1 MQVHLRAPT
10 PGKNTP
16 NCVDCS
22 RSIVHAEC
30 SVLHLLDDGWLIE
43 RGLSRRREGGQIEA
57 QHTGRIREQEF
68 FFERSTKS

>member
-1 MQVHLRAPT
+1 VQVYLREAT
-10 PGKNTP
+10 ISKSTP

-43 RGLSRRREGGQIEA
+43 RGLRRHDERREIEPQQA
-57 QHTGRIREQEF
+57 RRIGEQ
-68 FFERSTKS
+68 